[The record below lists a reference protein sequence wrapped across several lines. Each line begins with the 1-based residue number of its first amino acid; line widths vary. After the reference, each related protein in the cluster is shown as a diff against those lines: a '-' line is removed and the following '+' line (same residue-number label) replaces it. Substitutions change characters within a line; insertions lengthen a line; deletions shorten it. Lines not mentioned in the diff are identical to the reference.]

1 MEETTKPVAAENEN
15 LIAALAYF
23 IFFLPLIAA
32 KDSKFAMYHA
42 NQAFNLFV
50 LWVALTVANIVP
62 ILGQLVWFF
71 GSIFSV
77 VLLVIGIMNA
87 FNGKEQ
93 PLPVI
98 GKFKLVNFK

>member
-1 MEETTKPVAAENEN
+1 MEKTETPKVENEK

-23 IFFLPLIAA
+23 IFFIPLIAA
-32 KDSKFAMYHA
+32 KESKLAMYHA

-50 LWVALTVANIVP
+50 LWVALTIANIVP
-62 ILGQLVWFF
+62 ILGQLVWLF

-87 FNGKEQ
+87 FNGEEKE
-93 PLPVI
+93 LPVI
-98 GKFKLVNFK
+98 GKYKLVNFK